1 MLQSIAFLFKKKIK
15 KRKKAVTLSF
25 LSRPLKD
32 ECTPV
37 IDQDQLWWLN
47 GIF

>member
-1 MLQSIAFLFKKKIK
+1 MLQSIAFLFKKRKK

-25 LSRPLKD
+25 LSRPLRD

-37 IDQDQLWWLN
+37 IAQDQLWWLK

>member
-1 MLQSIAFLFKKKIK
+1 MLQSIAFLFKKE

-25 LSRPLKD
+25 LSRPLRD

-37 IDQDQLWWLN
+37 IAQDQLWWLK
-47 GIF
+47 GVC